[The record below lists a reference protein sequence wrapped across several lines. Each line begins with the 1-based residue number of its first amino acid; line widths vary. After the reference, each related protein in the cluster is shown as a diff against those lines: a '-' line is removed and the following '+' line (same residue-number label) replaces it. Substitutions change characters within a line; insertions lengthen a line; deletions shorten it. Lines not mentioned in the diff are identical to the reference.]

1 MSVSRAPGF
10 QQRYR
15 EGLRC
20 RAVDRWST
28 RCYGSAILDQRSTT
42 RRRAPHGT
50 APRPLR
56 WQPVRHASPAARARW
71 RPLAFVG
78 CLTAL
83 TAAALLY
90 ANREL
95 AGDLFWLLAAGRHV
109 DLHGVTATDPFLTIA
124 HGGHWYNQQWLSEW
138 VIFRVQQLGRLQLVS
153 LAYAL
158 LLASPLAVLAWG
170 CRERRLGPTLAA
182 WLLFAGSAVC
192 VLQPRAA
199 GFSLLA
205 FAAVVAIVEAAQRR
219 RRLLLLLPPLF
230 ALWANL
236 HGAFAAGLLLLG
248 LLALAAAIE
257 RKPWLALAATAVGAG
272 AALLLT
278 PLGPGLVDYMREIA
292 ANRALPLL
300 TNEWLPTYEHPAA
313 LALVVAFAL
322 FAGLL
327 YRACP
332 APRPLAPALVAIG
345 FVLFALTAARQAVW
359 LGPIAFYL
367 VRELAP
373 RGRWEVPR
381 RVALPAAAVALGSLV
396 AWWVG
401 APPAPAMPTLMP
413 AGADYAAAHP
423 PASGR
428 ILMPSGTGSY
438 MLWRH
443 PHVKVVVD
451 GRLEQYSARDLL
463 ATYRLLA
470 GRRDALR
477 YLRRWHIGA
486 VLTHNRTGARV
497 LERHG
502 FRLVARVGGAY
513 YLKSSGARAP

>member
-1 MSVSRAPGF
+1 V
-10 QQRYR
+10 
-15 EGLRC
+15 
-20 RAVDRWST
+20 
-28 RCYGSAILDQRSTT
+28 
-42 RRRAPHGT
+42 
-50 APRPLR
+50 RPLR
-56 WQPVRHASPAARARW
+56 WQPVGAATPLVRERW
-71 RPLAFVG
+71 RPLAFVA

-83 TAAALLY
+83 TAAGLLY

-109 DLHGVTATDPFLTIA
+109 DLHGVTATDPFMTIA

-138 VIFRVQQLGRLQLVS
+138 LIFRLEQIGGLQLVS

-158 LLASPLAVLAWG
+158 LLAGAMAPLAWACRGRALAPAIG
-170 CRERRLGPTLAA
+170 A
-182 WLLFAGSAVC
+182 WLLFSGAAVC

-205 FAAVVAIVEAAQRR
+205 FTLVLVIVQASRR
-219 RRLLLLLPPLF
+219 RRRVLLLLPPLF

-257 RKPWLALAATAVGAG
+257 RRPWLSLAAAGVGAA
-272 AALLLT
+272 AALLVT
-278 PLGPGLVDYMREIA
+278 PLGAGLLDYMQEIA
-292 ANRALPLL
+292 SNRALPLL

-322 FAGLL
+322 FAALL
-327 YRACP
+327 YRSCP

-345 FVLFALTAARQAVW
+345 FLVFGMTAARQAVW
-359 LGPIAFYL
+359 LGPLAFYL

-373 RGRWEVPR
+373 ARPWRVPR
-381 RVALPAAAVALGSLV
+381 RVAVPVALCSVASLAV
-396 AWWVG
+396 WWFGV
-401 APPAPAMPTLMP
+401 PPAPAMPNLMA

-423 PASGR
+423 PPHGR
-428 ILMPSGTGSY
+428 ILMPTGTGSY

-443 PHVKVVVD
+443 PHVQVVVD
-451 GRLEQYSARDLL
+451 GRLEQYSARQLL
-463 ATYRLLA
+463 TTYRLLA
-470 GRRDALR
+470 GRPSALR
-477 YLRRWHIGA
+477 YLRRWRIGA
-486 VLTHNRTGARV
+486 VLTRNRTGASV

-502 FRLVARVGGAY
+502 FRLVARVGGGY
-513 YLKSSGARAP
+513 YLRSG

>member
-1 MSVSRAPGF
+1 VERG
-10 QQRYR
+10 
-15 EGLRC
+15 
-20 RAVDRWST
+20 
-28 RCYGSAILDQRSTT
+28 
-42 RRRAPHGT
+42 RRRRSAHAG
-50 APRPLR
+50 ASRPLR
-56 WQPVRHASPAARARW
+56 RQPVRDATPAARSLW
-71 RPLAFVG
+71 RPLAFTA
-78 CLTAL
+78 CLVAL
-83 TAAALLY
+83 TAAGLLY

-109 DLHGVTATDPFLTIA
+109 DLHGVTGTDPFLTIA

-138 VIFRVQQLGRLQLVS
+138 LIFRLERLGGLRLVS
-153 LAYAL
+153 LAYAV
-158 LLASPLAVLAWG
+158 LLAAPLAVLAWG
-170 CRERRLGPTLAA
+170 CRERRITAALGA
-182 WLLFAGSAVC
+182 WLLFSGAAVC

-205 FAAVVAIVEAAQRR
+205 FAAVLAIVEAARR
-219 RRLLLLLPPLF
+219 RPRLLLLLPPLF

-257 RKPWLALAATAVGAG
+257 RKPWLALAAAAVGAG

-278 PLGPGLVDYMREIA
+278 PLGAGLVDYMREIG
-292 ANRALPLL
+292 ANKALPLL

-313 LALVVAFAL
+313 LALVVAFAA
-322 FAGLL
+322 FAARL

-359 LGPIAFYL
+359 LGPLAFYL

-373 RGRWEVPR
+373 SGRWEVPR
-381 RVALPAAAVALGSLV
+381 RLALPAGALALGSLV
-396 AWWVG
+396 VWWVG
-401 APPAPAMPTLMP
+401 VPPAPAMPTLMT
-413 AGADYAAAHP
+413 AGADYAAAHAP
-423 PASGR
+423 SRGR

-443 PHVKVVVD
+443 PRVRVVVD

-470 GRRDALR
+470 GRRDALH
-477 YLRRWHIGA
+477 YLRRWNIGA

-502 FRLVARVGGAY
+502 FRLVARVDGAY
-513 YLKSSGARAP
+513 YLRR

>member
-1 MSVSRAPGF
+1 M
-10 QQRYR
+10 
-15 EGLRC
+15 
-20 RAVDRWST
+20 
-28 RCYGSAILDQRSTT
+28 
-42 RRRAPHGT
+42 
-50 APRPLR
+50 
-56 WQPVRHASPAARARW
+56 
-71 RPLAFVG
+71 
-78 CLTAL
+78 
-83 TAAALLY
+83 Y

-109 DLHGVTATDPFLTIA
+109 DVHGVTATDPFLTIA

-138 VIFRVQQLGRLQLVS
+138 LIFRLERLGGLQLVS

-158 LLASPLAVLAWG
+158 LLASALVPLAWA
-170 CRERRLGPTLAA
+170 CRKRRLGPTLVA
-182 WLLFAGSAVC
+182 WALFSGAAVC

-205 FAAVVAIVEAAQRR
+205 FALVLAIVEAAQRR

-236 HGAFAAGLLLLG
+236 HGAFAAGLLLLA

-257 RKPWLALAATAVGAG
+257 RRPAVALPAATAG
-272 AALLLT
+272 AAAALVLT
-278 PLGPGLVDYMREIA
+278 PLGPGLLQYMQEIA
-292 ANRALPLL
+292 SNRALPLL

-322 FAGLL
+322 FAGVL

-345 FVLFALTAARQAVW
+345 FVVFGLTAARQAVW
-359 LGPIAFYL
+359 LGPLAFYL

-373 RGRWEVPR
+373 AGRWEVPR
-381 RVALPAAAVALGSLV
+381 RLALPAVAIAVASV
-396 AWWVG
+396 AVWWFG
-401 APPAPAMPTLMP
+401 LPPAPTQPTLMT
-413 AGADYAAAHP
+413 AGADYAAGHP
-423 PASGR
+423 PAAGR
-428 ILMPSGTGSY
+428 ILMPTGTGSY

-443 PHVKVVVD
+443 PKVPVVVD

-470 GRRDALR
+470 GRSSALG
-477 YLRRWHIGA
+477 YLRRWRIGA
-486 VLTHNRTGARV
+486 VLTHNRTGAAV
-497 LERHG
+497 LQRHG
-502 FRLVARVGGAY
+502 FRLAARVGGGY
-513 YLKSSGARAP
+513 YLVRQP